1 MPNSNFLMS
10 GVIGGDLT
18 QATTATNF
26 ALGSRA
32 IGNDGS
38 IYQYCVSLTAL
49 VAYDCVVIDSANTVN
64 PITGPRAR
72 TAVQIGFAMHNW
84 VAAGLAGW
92 VRLTGAGPS
101 MLVRTIVSTL
111 PNVPLYTSDTVG
123 QLTGTTATL
132 SHQQIF
138 GVALLAT
145 NASAG
150 QATTAV
156 AAWPTVRWPN
166 LHS

>member
-1 MPNSNFLMS
+1 MANANFLMS

-26 ALGSRA
+26 ALGTRA
-32 IGNDGS
+32 VGNDGS
-38 IYQYCVSLTAL
+38 VYQYCVSLTNIT
-49 VAYDCVVIDSANTVN
+49 AYDCVVIDAANNIN
-64 PITGPRAR
+64 PINGPRAR
-72 TAVQIGFAMHNW
+72 TAVQVGFAMHNW

-101 MLVRTIVSTL
+101 MMVRAAISAL

-123 QLTGTTATL
+123 VLTGTTATL
-132 SHQQIF
+132 SHQEIF
-138 GVALLAT
+138 GVALTVTAP
-145 NASAG
+145 SAG
-150 QATTAV
+150 QPVTAV